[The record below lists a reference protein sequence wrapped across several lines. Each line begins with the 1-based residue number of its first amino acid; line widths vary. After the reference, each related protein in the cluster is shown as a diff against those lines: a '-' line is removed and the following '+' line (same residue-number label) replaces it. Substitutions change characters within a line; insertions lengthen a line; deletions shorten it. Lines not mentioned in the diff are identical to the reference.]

1 MTTFAQKMEIEN
13 FISYCMGR
21 WERGYP
27 RRRKRAFKGVHP
39 TSVRQPERKKGSNPE
54 VLAVCAPPLENGR
67 GQSIIYFTLCITCI
81 EVTSK
86 ASPEPWRRST
96 HHLKDGARREAGEKS
111 HPAAGTKS
119 CGDS

>member
-1 MTTFAQKMEIEN
+1 M
-13 FISYCMGR
+13 
-21 WERGYP
+21 
-27 RRRKRAFKGVHP
+27 KRVQFRMA
-39 TSVRQPERKKGSNPE
+39 RLYGS
-54 VLAVCAPPLENGR
+54 LPLENGEVK
-67 GQSIIYFTLCITCI
+67 STFCFTLCITCI

-96 HHLKDGARREAGEKS
+96 QYSKDGVRREAGKNS